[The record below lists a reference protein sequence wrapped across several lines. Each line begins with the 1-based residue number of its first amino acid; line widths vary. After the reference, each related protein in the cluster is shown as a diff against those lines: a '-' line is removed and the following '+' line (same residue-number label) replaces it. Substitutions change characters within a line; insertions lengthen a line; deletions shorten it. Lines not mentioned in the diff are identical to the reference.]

1 MIFHGGAKSNIFV
14 TESWQNHEEI
24 ETVKWIQ
31 AKSADDSAAPYE
43 GEKEVF
49 ESSGEEEAAG
59 GEYTKDSQSKTES
72 ENDSDSEGVSAVQSN
87 KFSALN
93 DE

>member
-1 MIFHGGAKSNIFV
+1 MYFHVHFLITTKKLKYFLLAF
-14 TESWQNHEEI
+14 WQNHQEVG
-24 ETVKWIQ
+24 TVKWIQ
-31 AKSADDSAAPYE
+31 AKSTDDAAAPYE

-49 ESSGEEEAAG
+49 ESSEEEI
-59 GEYTKDSQSKTES
+59 ES
-72 ENDSDSEGVSAVQSN
+72 EENTEEESDSDNPAAVQAN